1 MADKLRKL
9 IICDP
14 KKCNGCQIC
23 EYVCS
28 IFKEK
33 TINWKKSRIRAVR
46 IEPIFAMAIA
56 CRKCEEPTCVNA
68 CPRDAIEMD
77 DATGVIKIDKNKCNG
92 CGWCIEACEFGAIR
106 LHLDD
111 KIVFTCDF
119 CQDEGGPK
127 CVEFCPTEALKYE
140 TLEQVG
146 VESSKK
152 AVKGILEELV
162 DVSKKS

>member
-1 MADKLRKL
+1 MADKIRKL

-14 KKCNGCQIC
+14 EKCNGCQIC

-46 IEPIFAMAIA
+46 IEPIFDMAIA

-77 DATGVIKIDKNKCNG
+77 DATGVVKIDKNKCNG